1 MPSILFGRSNEGVDL
16 DAPDNKPVNI
26 FFMLLLHN
34 DKQHLFSL
42 SYISKLIM
50 NPDNLAS
57 FLSAT
62 DAEEIHKALTV
73 IPENGK

>member
-1 MPSILFGRSNEGVDL
+1 MDF

-50 NPDNLAS
+50 NPEILAAFS
-57 FLSAT
+57 TASSV
-62 DAEEIHKALTV
+62 EEIHNCLTV
-73 IPENGK
+73 LPEQQNK

>member
-1 MPSILFGRSNEGVDL
+1 MEPVDF
-16 DAPDNKPVNI
+16 DAPDNKPVNV

-50 NPDNLAS
+50 NPEILANFS
-57 FLSAT
+57 SAQDK
-62 DAEEIHKALTV
+62 DAIHEALTV
-73 IPENGK
+73 LPETQNK